1 MLPLLVSEPSFP
13 ESVLHP
19 RPVIDKRGPGMYFPR
34 DLLSP
39 SHSFLV
45 SHVVVLG
52 PPGQSPPE
60 LAVREW
66 GLAEQASLSAEWGI
80 IQVGRGPWFVL
91 PPAAST
97 HYLLKCEH
105 QRSNPPPS

>member
-1 MLPLLVSEPSFP
+1 
-13 ESVLHP
+13 
-19 RPVIDKRGPGMYFPR
+19 MYFPR

-97 HYLLKCEH
+97 QYLLKCEH